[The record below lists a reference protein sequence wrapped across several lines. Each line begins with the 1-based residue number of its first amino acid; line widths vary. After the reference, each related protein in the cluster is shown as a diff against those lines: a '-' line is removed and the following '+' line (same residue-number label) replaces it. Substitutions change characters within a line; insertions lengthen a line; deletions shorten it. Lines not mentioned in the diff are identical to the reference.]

1 MKTRSQLSSERHW
14 RRKVTR
20 GSITNCVLTNLVSE
34 ANKRAGKVGKILL
47 VELVEGS
54 GNSLLNYSTRSSN
67 VVELIIFGIRA
78 TEWSTGRGLDQH
90 YERTLCEAQIFYP
103 THPTLGYFVCFPFAF
118 LGGLNGA
125 KPSTFIYWLL
135 FGGQVLCS
143 QLGFHLIGDFG
154 SHRDTVITRASK
166 EKVFLRGV

>member
-1 MKTRSQLSSERHW
+1 M
-14 RRKVTR
+14 TR

-47 VELVEGS
+47 VELVDGS

-90 YERTLCEAQIFYP
+90 YERTLCEAQIF
-103 THPTLGYFVCFPFAF
+103 TDNL
-118 LGGLNGA
+118 
-125 KPSTFIYWLL
+125 
-135 FGGQVLCS
+135 
-143 QLGFHLIGDFG
+143 
-154 SHRDTVITRASK
+154 
-166 EKVFLRGV
+166 VFLFLSYLVLD